1 MPPGDP
7 ESWLVHFSGQ
17 VQGVGFR
24 YTTHQLAQRYAV
36 TGTVENLPD
45 GRVRLEAEGTAEEL
59 ERFLGAVRAAFD
71 GYIRGEKQ
79 ETRPASGRFTGFTVR
94 R

>member
-1 MPPGDP
+1 MSPAN
-7 ESWLVHFSGQ
+7 SQAWLVYFSGQ

-24 YTTHQLAQRYAV
+24 ETTRRLAQRYAV
-36 TGTVENLPD
+36 TGTVENLSD

-71 GYIRGEKQ
+71 GYIRGEQQ